1 MASPGKE
8 KTKQL
13 ILDAAQ
19 KHFAHYG
26 FSKVTMDEIADQVGL
41 GKASLYYYFPT
52 KEKLFE
58 SVVAREKQE
67 FIDSMTLIAGEKIP
81 APDKLRS
88 YVRHRFEHFNK
99 LMNLNIFDLRSSSK
113 MNPMM
118 KPMFEEFAEREL
130 KILRHIILEGKK
142 NNDFDV
148 DSAEKVAEAFL
159 HTMKGLRLCRI
170 RSSEGPVVESS
181 EIADLEQEIELVTDI
196 FLQGI
201 CKDGVRPSPN

>member
-1 MASPGKE
+1 VVQPGKE
-8 KTKQL
+8 RTKQL
-13 ILDAAQ
+13 ILEAAQ

-26 FSKVTMDEIADQVGL
+26 FSKVTMDEIADEVGL

-52 KEKLFE
+52 KEKLFQ
-58 SVVAREKQE
+58 SVVAREKKE
-67 FIDSMTLIAGEKIP
+67 FMDSMTLMARDNIP
-81 APDKLRS
+81 PPAKLRS
-88 YVRHRFEHFNK
+88 YVRSRFEHFNK

-113 MNPMM
+113 MKPMM

-142 NNDFDV
+142 NKDFNV
-148 DSAEKVAEAFL
+148 ASAEKVAEAFL

-170 RSSEGPVVESS
+170 RASQGPVIESR
-181 EIADLEQEIELVTDI
+181 EIADLEQELELVTDI

-201 CKDGVRPSPN
+201 CNDAFRPSPS

>member
-1 MASPGKE
+1 VTSPGKE

-13 ILDAAQ
+13 ILEAAQ

-67 FIDSMTLIAGEKIP
+67 FMDSMTLMARDNIP
-81 APDKLRS
+81 APAKLRS

-113 MNPMM
+113 MKPMM
-118 KPMFEEFAEREL
+118 KPMFDEFAEREL
-130 KILRHIILEGKK
+130 KILRQIILEGKK
-142 NNDFDV
+142 NNDFNV
-148 DSAEKVAEAFL
+148 TSAEKVAEAFL
-159 HTMKGLRLCRI
+159 HTMKGLRLCRV
-170 RSSEGPVVESS
+170 RASEGPVIDGR
-181 EIADLEQEIELVTDI
+181 EIADLEQELELVTDI

-201 CKDGVRPSPN
+201 CKDAFRPSAN